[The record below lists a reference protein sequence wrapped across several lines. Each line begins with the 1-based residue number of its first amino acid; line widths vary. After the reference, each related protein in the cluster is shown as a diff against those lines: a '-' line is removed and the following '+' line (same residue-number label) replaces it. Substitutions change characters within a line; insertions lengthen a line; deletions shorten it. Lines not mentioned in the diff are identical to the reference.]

1 MAETYAVIY
10 KLDIET
16 LAGVEIDKSAF
27 SFRTN
32 KRLENANINTVD
44 ELIMH
49 TPEDLMQID
58 GFGAVCQKEVKDYVK
73 SLSVIEND
81 DFANYEKLGI
91 SPDVADKF
99 FSGDFNIDPDEYTD
113 EELEIIERCKAA
125 YQDVDSALIAACK
138 DDVKKVGSLLGCLNN
153 FAKKVEK
160 IEKLRN
166 QIAEDYL
173 KCKVKFFV
181 AAFSR
186 DEIRREELL
195 KLCRDKEESM
205 NAFIS
210 DIKCTGVD
218 NSKMILAYE
227 FLEWCSFDI
236 KSEVADIRQIYE
248 KNDREY
254 LVLKERAKGQ
264 TLEQVGELFEV
275 TRERIRQ
282 IEKKATRKF
291 QNWQNK
297 HRLLLKIYA
306 VRNGDDVLTPTELAE
321 YFGDEVDL
329 LMYMYRNNVSGD
341 IIYDKQLDVFIV
353 GDKNATEKVN
363 DYIDS
368 LPETFKDDKVE
379 DFIRIGVEDYD
390 LSEELLRKA
399 LDDSYRVTGNIYH
412 RSRLTLTTLYYQVF
426 KNQFPDGL
434 HIYDPEEIR
443 LFREAAK
450 REYNIDI
457 DGSDRSIIAVLAKV
471 GILCDRGTYKAD
483 DGIEMSDE
491 LASKIETYI
500 DNSEHPVFMTNTIF
514 SIFER
519 DLLEENIDNKYFL
532 QGLLHKRFDG
542 KWIFRRDYISK
553 DESFT
558 TVYASVVEFIKNS
571 AHPVSKDDIYNAFPG
586 ITEIVIS
593 LAVSDRDILNLF
605 GVYIHSS
612 KLNISSK
619 EKEYLHKKTE
629 EALEKESI
637 CHCKEVYGNVVADY
651 PELLINNYVNYA
663 FSMYSLLEY
672 LFGDEYSFS
681 RPFIA
686 RKGVEISRANTIIH
700 EMVSEADSLE
710 IDMIKS
716 FAKEHHIVIYSILDL
731 IDTCNDTHLLVNDL
745 ELRRIEDIGITP
757 EKALAIDEILNEE
770 VCETMPIAQINSINL
785 FPEIKCEW
793 NEWLIYSIIKKWSKK
808 FEVATNSK
816 YFKLSA
822 PLISPI
828 GKMDTSDFDDMSK
841 DEIGKIAVAD
851 DLDDIDNLIADLDF
865 EDLGGI

>member
-353 GDKNATEKVN
+353 GDKNATE
-363 DYIDS
+363 
-368 LPETFKDDKVE
+368 
-379 DFIRIGVEDYD
+379 
-390 LSEELLRKA
+390 
-399 LDDSYRVTGNIYH
+399 
-412 RSRLTLTTLYYQVF
+412 
-426 KNQFPDGL
+426 
-434 HIYDPEEIR
+434 
-443 LFREAAK
+443 
-450 REYNIDI
+450 
-457 DGSDRSIIAVLAKV
+457 
-471 GILCDRGTYKAD
+471 
-483 DGIEMSDE
+483 
-491 LASKIETYI
+491 
-500 DNSEHPVFMTNTIF
+500 
-514 SIFER
+514 
-519 DLLEENIDNKYFL
+519 
-532 QGLLHKRFDG
+532 
-542 KWIFRRDYISK
+542 
-553 DESFT
+553 
-558 TVYASVVEFIKNS
+558 
-571 AHPVSKDDIYNAFPG
+571 
-586 ITEIVIS
+586 
-593 LAVSDRDILNLF
+593 
-605 GVYIHSS
+605 
-612 KLNISSK
+612 
-619 EKEYLHKKTE
+619 
-629 EALEKESI
+629 
-637 CHCKEVYGNVVADY
+637 
-651 PELLINNYVNYA
+651 
-663 FSMYSLLEY
+663 
-672 LFGDEYSFS
+672 
-681 RPFIA
+681 
-686 RKGVEISRANTIIH
+686 
-700 EMVSEADSLE
+700 
-710 IDMIKS
+710 
-716 FAKEHHIVIYSILDL
+716 
-731 IDTCNDTHLLVNDL
+731 
-745 ELRRIEDIGITP
+745 
-757 EKALAIDEILNEE
+757 
-770 VCETMPIAQINSINL
+770 
-785 FPEIKCEW
+785 
-793 NEWLIYSIIKKWSKK
+793 
-808 FEVATNSK
+808 
-816 YFKLSA
+816 
-822 PLISPI
+822 
-828 GKMDTSDFDDMSK
+828 
-841 DEIGKIAVAD
+841 
-851 DLDDIDNLIADLDF
+851 
-865 EDLGGI
+865 